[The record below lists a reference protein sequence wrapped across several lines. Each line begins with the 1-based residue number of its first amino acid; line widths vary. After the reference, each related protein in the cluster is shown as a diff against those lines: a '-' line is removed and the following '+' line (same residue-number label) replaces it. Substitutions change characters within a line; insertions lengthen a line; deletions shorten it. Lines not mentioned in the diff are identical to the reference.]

1 MLCGPDADQTSSA
14 TTRDHV
20 VSLQAPGRPACSV
33 GLSPEKTSSAH
44 DRDQVVSTQA
54 LAGDPS
60 ALWSCIDKGKAM
72 QIALTSA
79 MSPDARPEMYA
90 VVLYNGFAQL
100 LCAAGASNNK
110 QCTWDTAFIMPSRCG
125 HLEVVRLLSELAL
138 AMRCLAALWG
148 WRQQRHSSAEVLHVH
163 RLDAGTQKWPG

>member
-1 MLCGPDADQTSSA
+1 MELANQTSSA

-20 VSLQAPGRPACSV
+20 VSLQAPGGGPPALWGCRQRRQ
-33 GLSPEKTSSAH
+33 GSAD

-79 MSPDARPEMYA
+79 MSTDAGPGMYA

-148 WRQQRHSSAEVLHVH
+148 WRQQGHSSAEVLHVH
-163 RLDAGTQKWPG
+163 SLDAGTQKWPG